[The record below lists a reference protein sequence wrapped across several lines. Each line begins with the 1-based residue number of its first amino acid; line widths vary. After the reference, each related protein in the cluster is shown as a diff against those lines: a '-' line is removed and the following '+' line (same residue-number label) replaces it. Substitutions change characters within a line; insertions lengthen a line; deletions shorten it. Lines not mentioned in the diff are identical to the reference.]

1 MKGKK
6 QIDNSSMSLGQ
17 QRRLEKKREV
27 ERVKRNALLG
37 KVISYSLI
45 VLISAGLVG
54 ALGYSI
60 YRNVTKIK
68 ASSDYST
75 YLTDDG
81 LIKDVTANELVDLTD
96 YKNITA
102 PLSEIEYT
110 DESVE
115 KDIKSLLEEHK
126 ELSKETDAA
135 IKDGDKVN
143 IDYVG
148 SVDGVEFSGGN
159 TDGKGA
165 DLEIGSNSYVD
176 DFETQLIG
184 HKIGDKVT
192 VNVTFPADYSSAD
205 LAGKDAVFEV
215 VINGIYVT
223 PEFTDAFVK
232 ENLSENASTAA
243 EYKEYLK
250 KTNYDKNLD
259 TWLEKYLLENTTVKS
274 YPAKYFNHLKSIK
287 KYEDQM
293 SVEYMNNLYSSM
305 GYNQTT
311 TFEEYV
317 GMSEAKYDAKLDDAI
332 KDRAKKTLLY
342 QAIYEKEG
350 LSASKDDYA
359 AYFDE
364 DSTGGYDAQVEQQ
377 GVGYVMQQI
386 IDKKVLDYV
395 KDLVTVK

>member
-1 MKGKK
+1 M
-6 QIDNSSMSLGQ
+6 
-17 QRRLEKKREV
+17 
-27 ERVKRNALLG
+27 
-37 KVISYSLI
+37 
-45 VLISAGLVG
+45 
-54 ALGYSI
+54 
-60 YRNVTKIK
+60 
-68 ASSDYST
+68 
-75 YLTDDG
+75 
-81 LIKDVTANELVDLTD
+81 
-96 YKNITA
+96 
-102 PLSEIEYT
+102 
-110 DESVE
+110 
-115 KDIKSLLEEHK
+115 
-126 ELSKETDAA
+126 
-135 IKDGDKVN
+135 
-143 IDYVG
+143 
-148 SVDGVEFSGGN
+148 
-159 TDGKGA
+159 
-165 DLEIGSNSYVD
+165 
-176 DFETQLIG
+176 
-184 HKIGDKVT
+184 
-192 VNVTFPADYSSAD
+192 
-205 LAGKDAVFEV
+205 
-215 VINGIYVT
+215 INGIYVT
-223 PEFTDAFVK
+223 PEFTDEFVK

-274 YPAKYFNHLKSIK
+274 YPAKYFKHLKSIK

-317 GMSEAKYDAKLDDAI
+317 GMSEAKYDANLEDAI

-386 IDKKVLDYV
+386 IDKKVLEYV

>member
-359 AYFDE
+359 A
-364 DSTGGYDAQVEQQ
+364 
-377 GVGYVMQQI
+377 
-386 IDKKVLDYV
+386 
-395 KDLVTVK
+395 

>member
-232 ENLSENASTAA
+232 ENLSENVSTAA

>member
-81 LIKDVTANELVDLTD
+81 LIKDVTANELVNLTD

>member
-27 ERVKRNALLG
+27 ERAKRNALLG

-54 ALGYSI
+54 AFSYSI
-60 YRNVTKIK
+60 YRNATKIK

-81 LIKDVTANELVDLTD
+81 LIKDVTANDLVELTD

-159 TDGKGA
+159 TNGEGA

-223 PEFTDAFVK
+223 PEFTDEFVK

-259 TWLEKYLLENTTVKS
+259 TWLEKYLLDNTTVKS
-274 YPAKYFNHLKSIK
+274 YPAKYFKHLKSIK

-317 GMSEAKYDAKLDDAI
+317 GMTEAKYDAKLDDAI

-386 IDKKVLDYV
+386 IDKKVLEYV

>member
-54 ALGYSI
+54 AFSYSI

-148 SVDGVEFSGGN
+148 TVDGVEFSGGN
-159 TDGKGA
+159 TNGKGA

-223 PEFTDAFVK
+223 PEFTDEFVK

-274 YPAKYFNHLKSIK
+274 YPAKYFKHLKSIK

-317 GMSEAKYDAKLDDAI
+317 GMSEAKYDANLEDAI

-386 IDKKVLDYV
+386 IDKKVLEYV

>member
-54 ALGYSI
+54 AFSYSI

-148 SVDGVEFSGGN
+148 TVDGVEFSGGN
-159 TDGKGA
+159 TNGKGA

-223 PEFTDAFVK
+223 PEFTDEFVK

-274 YPAKYFNHLKSIK
+274 YPAKYFKHLKSIK

-317 GMSEAKYDAKLDDAI
+317 GMPEAKYDANLEDAI

-386 IDKKVLDYV
+386 IDKKVLEYV

>member
-259 TWLEKYLLENTTVKS
+259 TWLEEYLLENTTVKS

-350 LSASKDDYA
+350 LSASKNDYA

>member
-293 SVEYMNNLYSSM
+293 SVDYMNNLYSSM

-317 GMSEAKYDAKLDDAI
+317 GMSEAKYDAKLEDAI

>member
-27 ERVKRNALLG
+27 ERAKRNALLG

-54 ALGYSI
+54 AFSYSI
-60 YRNVTKIK
+60 YRNATKIK

-81 LIKDVTANELVDLTD
+81 LIKDVTANELVELTD

-148 SVDGVEFSGGN
+148 SVDGVEFNGGN
-159 TDGKGA
+159 TNGEGA

-223 PEFTDAFVK
+223 PEFTDEFVK

-259 TWLEKYLLENTTVKS
+259 TWLEKYLLDNTTVKS
-274 YPAKYFNHLKSIK
+274 YPAKYFKHLKSIK

-317 GMSEAKYDAKLDDAI
+317 GMTEAKYDAKLDDAI

-386 IDKKVLDYV
+386 IDKKVLEYV

>member
-293 SVEYMNNLYSSM
+293 SVDYMNNLYSSM

>member
-6 QIDNSSMSLGQ
+6 QSDNSSMSLGQ
-17 QRRLEKKREV
+17 QKRLEKKREV

-45 VLISAGLVG
+45 VLISAGLIG
-54 ALGYSI
+54 ALSYSI

-68 ASSDYST
+68 PSSEYST

-81 LIKDVTANELVDLTD
+81 FIKDVTANELVDLTD

-102 PLSEIEYT
+102 PLSEIEYS

-115 KDIKSLLEEHK
+115 SDIKSLLEDHK

-159 TDGKGA
+159 TNGEGT

-184 HKIGDKVT
+184 HKIGDKVS

-223 PEFTDAFVK
+223 PEFTDEFVK
-232 ENLSENASTAA
+232 ENLSENASTVA

-274 YPAKYFNHLKSIK
+274 YPTKYFNHLKSIK

-293 SVEYMNNLYSSM
+293 SVDYMNSLYSSM
-305 GYNQTT
+305 GYTQTT

-317 GMSEAKYDAKLDDAI
+317 GMSEAKYDANLEDSI
-332 KDRAKKTLLY
+332 KDRTKKTLLY

>member
-317 GMSEAKYDAKLDDAI
+317 GMSEAKYDAKLDDVI